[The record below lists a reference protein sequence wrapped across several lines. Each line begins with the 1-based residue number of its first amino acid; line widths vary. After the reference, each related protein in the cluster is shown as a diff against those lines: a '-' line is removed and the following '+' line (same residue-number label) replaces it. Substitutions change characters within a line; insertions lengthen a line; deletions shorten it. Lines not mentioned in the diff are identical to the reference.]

1 MTPYKERLE
10 AREKTLGAS
19 HMPGCMGSAGF
30 QQAGE
35 VLNFG
40 GLRVVGS
47 EGSSGFSV
55 EKLQTE
61 IQETEGV
68 ALEWDN

>member
-1 MTPYKERLE
+1 
-10 AREKTLGAS
+10 
-19 HMPGCMGSAGF
+19 MPGCMGSAGF

-61 IQETEGV
+61 IQDTEGV